1 MNYFSINKRTNVKKN
16 SQFFEKVLRVNSL
29 INKIISLL
37 QIKADQVKLELISKF
52 STFLSLL
59 VYIFTLVIL
68 SLLMLIFLS
77 LGIAV
82 VFNEYLMS
90 AYWGYFIASGFFLL
104 MIILFLCIFRFRK
117 IQNWLERVIIESS
130 YKKIH
135 E

>member
-1 MNYFSINKRTNVKKN
+1 M
-16 SQFFEKVLRVNSL
+16 NSL